1 MSHSHHHG
9 HSHSHSPSLEAGGS
23 TPSGQRR
30 YQQIKKVTLIGALV
44 NIGLASAQ
52 LLGGFFAQS
61 QALIAD
67 GVHTLSDLASDFVVL
82 IAAKLAS
89 KDADEDHPYGHG
101 RIETVATI
109 ILGLSLSL
117 VGIGIAF
124 DAFGRLSNPE
134 ALLNP
139 KPWGLL
145 FAAIAIVSKES
156 LFHYTKRTANEIN
169 SPMLLAN
176 AWHHRSDAISSLVVL
191 IGIAGAIF
199 LDIKWLDAAAA
210 IVVALMILY
219 MGLQMIKGSI
229 MELVDTALDPDQ
241 VQGIHTFIETIDGV
255 KNVHMLRTRKMGGTA
270 LADVHVQVDSH
281 ISVSEGHHIAER
293 VMNSL
298 QKEFSILQDITV
310 HIDPEDDETASP
322 CKHLP
327 SRDDILSVLDP
338 VLQELGINK
347 SNDIVLHY
355 LDGKISLS
363 ICLETKLSPEDIEKV
378 TSAYNSNE
386 NIEEISVYTKCL

>member
-1 MSHSHHHG
+1 MSHSQHHG
-9 HSHSHSPSLEAGGS
+9 HSHSHSPSLEAGDS
-23 TPSGQRR
+23 TPASQRR
-30 YQQIKKVTLIGALV
+30 YQQIKKVTLVGALV

-124 DAFGRLSNPE
+124 NAFNRLSNPE
-134 ALLNP
+134 TLLNP
-139 KPWGLL
+139 KPWGLF
-145 FAAIAIVSKES
+145 FAAIAIISKES
-156 LFHYTKRTANEIN
+156 LFHYTKRIANEIN

-191 IGIAGAIF
+191 IGIAGAVF

-219 MGLQMIKGSI
+219 MGLQMIKDSI

-241 VQGIHTFIETIDGV
+241 VQGIHAFIETIDGV

-378 TSAYNSNE
+378 TSAYSSNE